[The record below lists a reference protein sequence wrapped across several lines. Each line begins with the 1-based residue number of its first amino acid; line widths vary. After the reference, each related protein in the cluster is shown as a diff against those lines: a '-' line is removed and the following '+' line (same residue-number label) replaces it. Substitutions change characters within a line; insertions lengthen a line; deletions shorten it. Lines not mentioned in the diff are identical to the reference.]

1 MWMMVL
7 VVVLVVAVA
16 GAAVYMLKPA
26 NKSTVTVKKDIPLLN
41 YGLSDGTLT
50 DTYPLG
56 NSSTSIMTQ
65 VNAQLFE
72 GLVRYKQQTK
82 IVPLLATSWFNP
94 NDTTWVFNLQQGV
107 KFHSGRSLTAQ
118 DVKYSLDYAVAHQSD
133 TNAAAALALASTIKE
148 VTVTGTYQVK
158 IITDGPDPTLL
169 NRLASL
175 YVFDSKAKLGDP
187 DAGTGPYVLKA
198 GTKPT
203 ASSMDLTAINNY
215 WGGHVYT
222 RALHI
227 GADTDSSKLG
237 TDTANGKFDLAGD
250 LPNSEL
256 AKIHDNKTINV
267 EDLGVAFVGLNTL
280 KVGSPLQ
287 SLPVRQAAAY
297 ALDIPA
303 ILKAGGIRGT
313 QASQLVPP
321 AILGHDPSIKDTPY
335 DPAKAKQLLASVK
348 GANTPLT
355 LSYATGDDKQVTEI
369 AKELNAVGFNVTL
382 SQQPDLNT
390 LIGIA
395 LGGQTDMFYASYTS
409 DVLDGLDIISSIVVG
424 NQDYDNAQV
433 DSLANQASSTLDPS
447 TRIKLLQQIAG
458 QVAKDVPDIPLYSQ
472 TRSYALM
479 KPYNVQVDI
488 PSTEAGVYFW
498 QVYQQ

>member
-1 MWMMVL
+1 MLLLLL
-7 VVVLVVAVA
+7 VAAAIAVA
-16 GAAVYMLKPA
+16 AIYLLRPATKTAV
-26 NKSTVTVKKDIPLLN
+26 VTKQDIPLLN

-56 NSSTSIMTQ
+56 TNSTSIMTQ

-72 GLVRYKQQTK
+72 GLVRYQQQTK

-94 NDTTWVFNLQQGV
+94 NDTTWVFNLRQGV

-133 TNAAAALALASTIKE
+133 ENAAAALALASTIKE
-148 VTVTGTYQVK
+148 VDVAGTYQVK
-158 IITDGPDPTLL
+158 ILTDGPDPTLL
-169 NRLASL
+169 NRLANL
-175 YVFDSKAKLGDP
+175 YVFDSKSKLGDP
-187 DAGTGPYVLKA
+187 DAGTGPYVLKPN
-198 GTKPT
+198 TKPT
-203 ASSMDLTAINNY
+203 AASMDLVAINNY

-227 GADTDSSKLG
+227 GAETDTTKLG
-237 TDTANGKFDLAGD
+237 TDTAAGKFDLAGD
-250 LPNSEL
+250 LPNNEL
-256 AKIHDNKTINV
+256 AKIHDYKTINV

-280 KVGSPLQ
+280 KAGSPLQ
-287 SLPVRQAAAY
+287 TLAVRQAAAY
-297 ALDIPA
+297 ALNIPE
-303 ILKAGGIRGT
+303 ILKAGGIRGEP
-313 QASQLVPP
+313 ASQLVPP

-335 DPAKAKQLLASVK
+335 NPTKAKELLASVSNS
-348 GANTPLT
+348 AMPLT
-355 LSYATGDDKQVTEI
+355 LSYATGDDKQVAEI
-369 AKELNAVGFNVTL
+369 AKELNVVGFHVTL
-382 SQQPDLNT
+382 SQQPDIST
-390 LIGIA
+390 LIGVA

-424 NQDYDNAQV
+424 NKDYDNAQV
-433 DSLANQASSTLDPS
+433 DSLADQASSTLDPS
-447 TRIKLLQQIAG
+447 TRIKLLQQIAR
-458 QVAKDVPDIPLYSQ
+458 QIAKDVPDIPLYSQ

-498 QVYQQ
+498 QVYAH